1 MAQMVRDLTREL
13 DKEQQHVNLKKQSAL
28 YILLVVIL
36 PHLQTVEII
45 QETEEVDVPVPVLEE
60 QEVLGLLLLGLI
72 KQPNNAKKYAC
83 SLDVVAIYG
92 I

>member
-13 DKEQQHVNLKKQSAL
+13 DKEQQHVNLKKQPVL

-45 QETEEVDVPVPVLEE
+45 LEMVAEVVLVHVLVAPAVQE
-60 QEVLGLLLLGLI
+60 
-72 KQPNNAKKYAC
+72 
-83 SLDVVAIYG
+83 
-92 I
+92 

>member
-13 DKEQQHVNLKKQSAL
+13 DKEQQHVNLKKQPAL

-36 PHLQTVEII
+36 LHLQTVEII
-45 QETEEVDVPVPVLEE
+45 QETEEVDVPVTVLEE

-72 KQPNNAKKYAC
+72 KQPNNAKKYTC